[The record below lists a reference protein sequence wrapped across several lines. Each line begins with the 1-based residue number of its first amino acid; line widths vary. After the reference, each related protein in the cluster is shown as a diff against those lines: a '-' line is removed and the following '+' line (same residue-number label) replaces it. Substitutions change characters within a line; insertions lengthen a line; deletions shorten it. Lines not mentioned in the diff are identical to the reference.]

1 MKKSLLYVL
10 FGLSSISYAQ
20 DQLFKKDNSKVEV
33 KILEINQNEIKY
45 KLFTYQD
52 GPTISIAKKEVAL
65 IIYQNGVH
73 EVLNTTPEAA
83 PQTPYTVY
91 ASSSYN
97 YPSTPRV
104 NQDSIDKAVFNDLVR
119 TKNLISFNTMD
130 PINGSFSISYIREF
144 ANNYLHVYVPVS
156 VGFATPIITQAVNT
170 TFSGNSL
177 FSGNNNNNY
186 NPYNYFSISDF
197 KLVRKTYEAGLGIH
211 FQSSGKHPVTH
222 FIGPYVGISQFTGTY
237 SKYETTYD
245 PNLGY
250 GTNNNTT
257 DKTFAVQ
264 RINIMLDNGVL
275 FRVTKNFN
283 IMLLAAIGYHIDE
296 YTSDDDLTKAINYNK
311 NQFPLN
317 AFKFGLNFGYR
328 F

>member
-1 MKKSLLYVL
+1 MKKSLFYIFLA
-10 FGLSSISYAQ
+10 LSSINYAQ

-91 ASSSYN
+91 TSSSYN

-119 TKNLISFNTMD
+119 TKNLVSFNTID
-130 PINGSFSISYIREF
+130 PINGTFSISYIREF
-144 ANNYLHVYVPVS
+144 ANNYLHAYVPIS
-156 VGFATPIITQAVNT
+156 VGFATPYLTQAVNT
-170 TFSGNSL
+170 L
-177 FSGNNNNNY
+177 FSGNNYYNY
-186 NPYNYFSISDF
+186 NSSSYFSISDF
-197 KLVRKTYEAGLGIH
+197 KYTAKTYEAGLGIH
-211 FQSSGKHPVTH
+211 FQTSGKHAVTH
-222 FIGPYVGISQFTGTY
+222 FIGPYVGIAQFTGTY
-237 SKYETTYD
+237 SKNETTYD
-245 PNLGY
+245 PNTGY
-250 GTNNNTT
+250 GTSVNTANNPFT
-257 DKTFAVQ
+257 VQ
-264 RINIMLDNGVL
+264 RTNVMLDNGVL

-283 IMLLAAIGYHIDE
+283 IMLLAAVGYHIDK
-296 YTSDDDLTKAINYNK
+296 YTTVDDLTKSVNYNN

-317 AFKFGLNFGYR
+317 AFKFGLSFGYR